1 MLIGACKIQC
11 CVRFAPS
18 GQTHL
23 LTVHLT
29 GTPTLTGRG
38 VTNPAQCRIDSNG
51 GYATSLELRVSAPG
65 YSKKKLPITLACR
78 KSFGQAFVRPLSFSL
93 FFSVSFSLFRCNCLS
108 FSLFFSLS
116 FALFLS
122 LSFFRSLTVCNSLSL
137 SLFSGSEL
145 WPGRCT
151 AASASFWTV
160 FTHLSAPHPRNPHG
174 VAAAPVL
181 GGGSWALAPVLIG
194 ACNTRCCA

>member
-122 LSFFRSLTVCNSLSL
+122 LSFFRSLSFALLRCVTASLSL
-137 SLFSGSEL
+137 SS
-145 WPGRCT
+145 
-151 AASASFWTV
+151 
-160 FTHLSAPHPRNPHG
+160 
-174 VAAAPVL
+174 
-181 GGGSWALAPVLIG
+181 LAPSFGQAVVRQLRHRFGPCSRISPHH
-194 ACNTRCCA
+194 TRATHTAWPRRPCLAEAHGRLHPC